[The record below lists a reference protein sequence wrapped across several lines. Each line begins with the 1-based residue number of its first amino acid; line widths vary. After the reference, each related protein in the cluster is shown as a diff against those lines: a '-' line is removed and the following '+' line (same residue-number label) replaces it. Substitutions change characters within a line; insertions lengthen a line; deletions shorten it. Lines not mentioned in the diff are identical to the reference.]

1 MENVRVQVPVMKNG
15 KPVMENGKPVMKIGE
30 LVEVV
35 EQKEPWSE
43 YRLKD
48 GTVVRTKQTMM
59 QIVKMMD
66 TDKPTYSFQAQSVIS
81 VIPPIS
87 EDSE

>member
-1 MENVRVQVPVMKNG
+1 MENIRVQVPVL
-15 KPVMENGKPVMKIGE
+15 ENGKQVMKVGE
-30 LVEVV
+30 LVEVI
-35 EQKEPWSE
+35 EQNEPWSE

-59 QIVKMMD
+59 QIVKIMD
-66 TDKPTYSFQAQSVIS
+66 TDKPTYSFQAQSAFS